1 MTEMSLE
8 IDSRL
13 ISCVVPKGR
22 GAPLQ
27 KALADNK
34 AIHNATLHH
43 GRGVGKSLHG
53 ADRSMGDQ
61 QERDILEVIVEQEKC
76 DEIFEYIFLKL
87 KLMNHMVE
95 SYMSQKSPRIL
106 DLGYLTSLGKKNKL
120 TKSKAVKL

>member
-1 MTEMSLE
+1 MAELSLE
-8 IDSRL
+8 TDSRL

-53 ADRSMGDQ
+53 GSRSIGDQ
-61 QERDILEVIVEQEKC
+61 EERDILEVIVRQDKC
-76 DEIFEYIFLKL
+76 DEIFEYIYFEAKINEPHGGIIYVS
-87 KLMNHMVE
+87 KV
-95 SYMSQKSPRIL
+95 S
-106 DLGYLTSLGKKNKL
+106 KNSHFELPDVAWEKE
-120 TKSKAVKL
+120 

>member
-27 KALADNK
+27 QALADNK

-53 ADRSMGDQ
+53 ADRSLGDQ
-61 QERDILEVIVEQEKC
+61 QERDILEVLVQQEKC
-76 DEIFEYIFLKL
+76 DEILEYMFFEAQINEPHGGIIYVSK
-87 KLMNHMVE
+87 V
-95 SYMSQKSPRIL
+95 S
-106 DLGYLTSLGKKNKL
+106 KNSCFGLPDVAWEKE
-120 TKSKAVKL
+120 

>member
-8 IDSRL
+8 KDRRL

-34 AIHNATLHH
+34 AIHNATLYH

-53 ADRSMGDQ
+53 TDRSMGDQ

-76 DEIFEYIFLKL
+76 DEIFEYIFFEAKINEPHGGIIYVS
-87 KLMNHMVE
+87 KV
-95 SYMSQKSPRIL
+95 S
-106 DLGYLTSLGKKNKL
+106 KNSRFGLPDVAWEKE
-120 TKSKAVKL
+120 

>member
-34 AIHNATLHH
+34 ALHNATLHH
-43 GRGVGKSLHG
+43 GRGVGKSLHS
-53 ADRSMGDQ
+53 ANRSIGDQ
-61 QERDILEVIVEQEKC
+61 QERDILEVIVGQDKC
-76 DEIFEYIFLKL
+76 DEIFEYIF
-87 KLMNHMVE
+87 
-95 SYMSQKSPRIL
+95 
-106 DLGYLTSLGKKNKL
+106 
-120 TKSKAVKL
+120 